1 MGGASVAALLSRGDL
16 WLGSVG
22 TVTYGTTD
30 TVLAYGH
37 PANWDGATSMYMTN
51 AWVDGIWPSQYA
63 PFKIARPTA
72 TMGEITQD
80 RGAGILGVVGQMP
93 AETPI
98 TAHVTNTDTGESTST
113 AVYVPSKLLDT
124 TQNYSDIVPMAVY
137 PAASRLLDVTETG
150 GSAFTTPTIV
160 VSDGTKTYTVVQPN
174 VIDDSSYVLDTLTYD
189 PWNDVTA
196 LEAALDYG
204 VEHLHIVSIDFEAR
218 VSQHRN
224 SAEIVSVDVPGGIK
238 TGVNHALVSVLVY
251 GKAATQT
258 VGIDFTVPAG
268 VNTHGLLDVSSVNS
282 YGDFYDYMES
292 DFIDDYTPRE
302 TVANIV
308 DDLKNVEPN
317 NMIDLTYEPAPSQS
331 FFEDEIISTKPI
343 EEPAAIE
350 ASAATTWSV
359 SGEAEAG
366 TPIISIRRRQATVDY
381 AGAAY
386 ISGTISG
393 PDEVGPVSVYGLRSG
408 DTSETLLGYAT
419 VLYSS
424 ETGPMYFFR
433 AGGLKA
439 NTTLRVHVDASSDGQ
454 WTAANASA
462 QIRVRARVG
471 LTASR
476 KHLSAGSRTS
486 LTSVVLPASTVGGT
500 VTFKQ
505 WNSHQKRWLSIGSAK
520 LVAKGGSSQAAI
532 SWKPTRGTHKVRA
545 SFSGGSTN
553 VASSSGSFNIF
564 VK

>member
-1 MGGASVAALLSRGDL
+1 VFD
-16 WLGSVG
+16 V
-22 TVTYGTTD
+22 
-30 TVLAYGH
+30 
-37 PANWDGATSMYMTN
+37 
-51 AWVDGIWPSQYA
+51 
-63 PFKIARPTA
+63 
-72 TMGEITQD
+72 
-80 RGAGILGVVGQMP
+80 
-93 AETPI
+93 
-98 TAHVTNTDTGESTST
+98 
-113 AVYVPSKLLDT
+113 
-124 TQNYSDIVPMAVY
+124 QN
-137 PAASRLLDVTETG
+137 LG
-150 GSAFTTPTIV
+150 GSAVTTTTVV

-174 VIDDSSYVLDTLTYD
+174 VVDDSSYVLDSLTYD
-189 PWNDVTA
+189 PWNDVSA

-238 TGVNHALVSVLVY
+238 TGVNHAQVSVLVY
-251 GKAATQT
+251 GQAATQT
-258 VGIDFTVPAG
+258 VGVDFTVPPG
-268 VNTHGLLDVSSVNS
+268 VNTHGLLDASCVNS
-282 YGDFYDYMES
+282 YGDFYDYSMS
-292 DFIDDYTPRE
+292 DFITYYSPRE

-317 NMIDLTYEPAPSQS
+317 NIIDLTYEPAPSQN
-331 FFEDEIISTKPI
+331 FFEDEIVSTKPI
-343 EEPAAIE
+343 TEPAAIE

-381 AGAAY
+381 SGAAY
-386 ISGTISG
+386 ISGNISG

-424 ETGPMYFFR
+424 EVGPMYSFR

-439 NTTLRVHVDASSDGQ
+439 NTTLRVHVDATADGQ
-454 WTAANASA
+454 WTAANAST

-476 KHLSAGSRTS
+476 KHLSAGSHTS
-486 LTSVVLPASTVGGT
+486 LSSIVLPASTVGGT

-505 WNSHQKRWLSIGSAK
+505 WNSSQKRWVSIGSAK
-520 LVAKGGSSQAAI
+520 LVTKGGGSQAAI
-532 SWKPTRGTHKVRA
+532 SWKPSRGTHKVRA
-545 SFSGGSTN
+545 SFSGNSTN
-553 VASSSGSFNIF
+553 AASTSGSFNIF